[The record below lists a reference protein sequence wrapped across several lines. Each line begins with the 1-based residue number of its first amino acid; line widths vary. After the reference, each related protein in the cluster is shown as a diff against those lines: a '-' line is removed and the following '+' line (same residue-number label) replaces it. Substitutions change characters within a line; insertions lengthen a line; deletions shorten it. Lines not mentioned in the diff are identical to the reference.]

1 MKKRLLT
8 VAVMALM
15 LVMSLAMAASAGPV
29 ADTLGAL
36 GPGPHSVAVD
46 LYHATLDQLSMG
58 DPAIDSPAS
67 VTVASGVATM
77 TLGVSP
83 MTFGK
88 YTGYLEKLEYWN
100 GEVYTDED
108 VVVVDEDADEVP
120 ESFIFPITAE
130 TEILDENLQVVGAWQ
145 KVQVTVVVEGSS
157 MPVSQARLK
166 IMFPE

>member
-15 LVMSLAMAASAGPV
+15 LVMSFAMTASAGPV

-36 GPGPHSVAVD
+36 GPGPHSVGVD

-83 MTFGK
+83 MTFGE
-88 YTGYLEKLEYWN
+88 YTGYLEKLEYYD
-100 GEVYTDED
+100 GGVYTDED
-108 VVVVDEDADEVP
+108 VVVVDYDLDEVP
-120 ESFIFPITAE
+120 DAFIFPITDE
-130 TEILDENLQVVGAWQ
+130 TAITTGGGAVIGAWQ
-145 KVQVTVVVEGSS
+145 KVQVTVKVEGSS

-166 IMFPE
+166 IMF